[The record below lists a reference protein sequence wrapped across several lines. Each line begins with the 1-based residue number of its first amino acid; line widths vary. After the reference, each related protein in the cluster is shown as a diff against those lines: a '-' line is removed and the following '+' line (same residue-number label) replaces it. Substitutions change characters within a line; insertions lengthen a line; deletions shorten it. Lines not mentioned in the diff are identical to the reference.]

1 MSLMRDA
8 NCRLIRRGRFRE
20 GRRFRY
26 SAAAFQAVSHL
37 SLYADNP
44 LLIEQAFDLLLERA
58 AQPCGHFLETGW
70 IDRATVSILRH
81 AVRRVNRGG

>member
-58 AQPCGHFLETGW
+58 AQPCGHFLETAGL
-70 IDRATVSILRH
+70 TVRQCRFFDMPF
-81 AVRRVNRGG
+81 VV